1 MISKIYTS
9 ALLGIQATLVEIEVD
24 IQPGLP
30 GIQIVGL
37 PDAAVKEAKD
47 RVRSAIIHSGFHYP
61 RRKIVVN
68 LAPAHLKKIG
78 SYFDLPIAIGILEA
92 SEQISFSS
100 LKSKSLFIGE
110 LALSGEIRPI
120 HGALLVAKLAE
131 ENGISNLIL
140 PTYNQEEAALVTKVH
155 TYPAKNLSHATDL
168 LKNPHKSPFTVDINE
183 LFRPEHHNTLDL
195 SDVKGQYQIKR
206 AIEVACAGHHNILL
220 TGPPGCG
227 KTMLAKRIPTV
238 LPPLSLEEAIETSKI
253 YSSAGLLPNNKA
265 LIEKRPFRA
274 PHHTASDIAVI
285 GGGSFP
291 KPGEVSLSHN
301 GVLFLDEFAEF
312 KKTVL
317 QVLREPL
324 EEDKVTISRIEYSIT
339 YPSRFMLVAAMN
351 PCPCGYL
358 NHPDI
363 ACICTEKQKKAY
375 FAKISGPLLDRID
388 IQCQVP
394 KVSYEDLTA
403 ERKETSSSDS
413 RERILNAKKIQL
425 NRFEGSITHSNSQM
439 THKQIKD
446 SCKLSSSTQE
456 IIKKAMRAFHLS
468 ARAYNK
474 ILKTSRTI
482 ADLDNSKDILEDHVM
497 EAFQYRSLDR
507 FVS

>member
-47 RVRSAIIHSGFHYP
+47 RVRSAIIHSDFQYP
-61 RRKIVVN
+61 RRKIIVN
-68 LAPAHLKKIG
+68 LAPAHLKKMG

-92 SEQISFSS
+92 SEQIPSS
-100 LKSKSLFIGE
+100 TLNCKSLYIGE
-110 LALSGEIRPI
+110 LALSGDIRPI

-131 ENGISNLIL
+131 ENDIINLIL
-140 PTYNQEEAALVTKVH
+140 PIYNQEEAALVTKVN
-155 TYPAKNLSHATDL
+155 TYPAKDL
-168 LKNPHKSPFTVDINE
+168 NQAAGLLADPDRNPFTVDIDE
-183 LFRPEHHNTLDL
+183 IFKPETHNTLDL
-195 SDVKGQYQIKR
+195 SDVKGQYHIKR

-253 YSSAGLLPNNKA
+253 YSSAGLLPKNQA
-265 LIEKRPFRA
+265 LIDKRPFRS
-274 PHHTASDIAVI
+274 PHHTASDIAVV

-324 EEDKVTISRIEYSIT
+324 EEDKVTISRIEYSVT

-375 FAKISGPLLDRID
+375 FAKISGPLLDRIE
-388 IQCQVP
+388 IQCEVP
-394 KVSYEDLTA
+394 KVSYEDLTT
-403 ERKETSSSDS
+403 ERKETSSSES
-413 RERILNAKKIQL
+413 RERIFNARKIQL
-425 NRFEGSITHSNSQM
+425 DRFKGTNTYSNSQM
-439 THKQIKD
+439 THRHIKD
-446 SCKLSSSTQE
+446 HCSLTLSTQE
-456 IIKKAMRAFHLS
+456 VIKKAMRTFNLS

-482 ADLDNSKDILEDHVM
+482 ADLANSKDIAEEHVM

-507 FVS
+507 FIS